1 MGPPN
6 DHGERAAGVS
16 SSVADTVRAEAATP
30 ILDQRAGRIR
40 RFSDPLLFAGVFV
53 FGWQAFVWIA
63 GFHPV
68 VLPPPDRVF
77 KILWNQG
84 DFLVENMMTTLVT
97 IGWGFLLGGLLGFI
111 AGVLVNYFDRV
122 RRAVYPILVGLYV
135 IPKAV
140 FIPLFVLWWGVGFQY
155 KLVVT
160 VLLAFFPVTE
170 NTLTGL
176 QGVDREMME
185 LTQSLGGGR
194 WFAFRKVGLPFALP
208 FTLAGL
214 RIGLTESF
222 IGGVLS
228 EILVPSTGIGSRIVE
243 AAAFS
248 NTEFI
253 IAAILVVA
261 AFGIASYFLFLKLE
275 RRLTFWQ

>member
-1 MGPPN
+1 MSTALS
-6 DHGERAAGVS
+6 ERIQGDAA
-16 SSVADTVRAEAATP
+16 APALTP
-30 ILDQRAGRIR
+30 RSEKIR
-40 RFSDPLLFAGVFV
+40 RVTDPLLFAFIFV

-63 GFHPV
+63 DFHPV
-68 VLPPPDRVF
+68 VLPPPSRVF
-77 KILWNQG
+77 DILRNQG
-84 DFLVENMMTTLVT
+84 DFLIENMLETMTTIV
-97 IGWGFLLGGLLGFI
+97 WGFVIGGLFGFV
-111 AGVLVNYFDRV
+111 AGVLINHFEPV
-122 RRAVYPILVGLYV
+122 RRAIYPILVSLYV

-140 FIPLFVLWWGVGFQY
+140 FIPLFILWWGVGSAY
-155 KLVVT
+155 KIVVT

-170 NTLTGL
+170 NTITGL

-185 LTQSLGGGR
+185 LTQSLGGNR

-208 FTLAGL
+208 FILAGL

-228 EILVPSTGIGSRIVE
+228 EILVPTSTGIGSRIVE

-261 AFGIASYFLFLKLE
+261 SFGIVSYFAFLWLE
-275 RRLTFWQ
+275 KKLTFWQ

>member
-1 MGPPN
+1 MSTTLSDP
-6 DHGERAAGVS
+6 
-16 SSVADTVRAEAATP
+16 VRPETGAPMPSRRSE
-30 ILDQRAGRIR
+30 QIR
-40 RFSDPLLFAGVFV
+40 RFTDPILFVSLFV
-53 FGWQAFVWIA
+53 FSWQAFVWIS

-68 VLPPPDRVF
+68 VLPPPARVF
-77 KILWNQG
+77 RILANQG
-84 DFLVENMMTTLVT
+84 DFLIENMLVT
-97 IGWGFLLGGLLGFI
+97 MRTIVWGFLIGGLLGFVS
-111 AGVLVNYFDRV
+111 GVLINHFDRF
-122 RRAVYPILVGLYV
+122 RRAVYPILVALYV

-140 FIPLFVLWWGVGFQY
+140 FIPLFILWWGVGPLY
-155 KLVVT
+155 KIVVT

-170 NTLTGL
+170 NTITGL

-185 LTQSLGGGR
+185 LTQSLGGGK
-194 WFAFRKVGLPFALP
+194 WFAFRKVALP
-208 FTLAGL
+208 FSLPFILAGL

-253 IAAILVVA
+253 IASIMVVA
-261 AFGIASYFLFLKLE
+261 SFGIVSYFLFVWLE
-275 RRLTFWQ
+275 KRLTFWQ

>member
-1 MGPPN
+1 MTTS
-6 DHGERAAGVS
+6 VS
-16 SSVADTVRAEAATP
+16 DSVQAEAATP
-30 ILDQRAGRIR
+30 TFGRRAGRIR
-40 RFSDPLLFAGVFV
+40 RVTDPVLFAAVFV

-68 VLPPPDRVF
+68 VLPPPARVF
-77 KILWNQG
+77 RILWNQG
-84 DFLVENMMTTLVT
+84 DFLVDNMLTTGVT
-97 IGWGFLLGGLLGFI
+97 IVWGFFLGGLLGFVSGLLI
-111 AGVLVNYFDRV
+111 NRFERV
-122 RRAVYPILVGLYV
+122 RRAIYPILVSLYV

-140 FIPLFVLWWGVGFQY
+140 FIPLFVLWWGVGFEY

-160 VLLAFFPVTE
+160 ILLAFFPVTE
-170 NTLTGL
+170 NTITGL
-176 QGVDREMME
+176 QGVDREMLE

-194 WFAFRKVGLPFALP
+194 WFQFRKVSLPFAIP
-208 FTLAGL
+208 FVLAGL

-228 EILVPSTGIGSRIVE
+228 EVLVPHTGIGSRIVE

-253 IAAILVVA
+253 IAAIMVVA
-261 AFGIASYFLFLKLE
+261 SFGIVSYFLFLWLE
-275 RRLTFWQ
+275 RRLTFWL

>member
-1 MGPPN
+1 MSAPLV
-6 DHGERAAGVS
+6 DDRVQ
-16 SSVADTVRAEAATP
+16 AEADAP
-30 ILDQRAGRIR
+30 ILSRRPEKIR
-40 RFSDPLLFAGVFV
+40 RFTDPIIFVALFV
-53 FGWQAFVWIA
+53 FGWQAFVWIS

-68 VLPPPDRVF
+68 VLPPPSRVF
-77 KILWNQG
+77 RILWNQG
-84 DFLVENMMTTLVT
+84 DFLVENMLVT
-97 IGWGFLLGGLLGFI
+97 MRTIVTGFILGGLFGFVS
-111 AGVLVNYFDRV
+111 GVLINYFDRV
-122 RRAVYPILVGLYV
+122 RRAIYPILVALYV

-140 FIPLFVLWWGVGFQY
+140 FIPLFILWWGVGPLY
-155 KLVVT
+155 KIVVT

-170 NTLTGL
+170 NTITGL
-176 QGVDREMME
+176 QGVDREMIE

-194 WFAFRKVGLPFALP
+194 WFTFRKVSLPFALP
-208 FTLAGL
+208 FILAGL

-253 IAAILVVA
+253 IAAIMVVA
-261 AFGIASYFLFLKLE
+261 TFGIISYFLFVWLE
-275 RRLTFWQ
+275 KRLTFWL